1 MSSRTPESLTAAQR
15 AQRLQLKPLTPPSN
29 DQAPQPVTEQE
40 PMIATKPPSKQ
51 EQKTIEQGRKS
62 LPSISGGRTS
72 ATAHIDP
79 REDADMSF
87 AMLPIA
93 EIERYGHNPRTSV
106 NARYEEIKASIRADG
121 ITNTLT
127 VTRRPNSTRYTPYG
141 GGNTRLQIAK
151 ELYAEGDQRFAS
163 LKVIIKKWPGDAQTI
178 AAHLIENELRA
189 DISFWEKASGVHQ
202 FGLELAQELGK
213 PLTAGDLNRELRAR
227 GLVYGV
233 KLIQNFTFAIE
244 HLAPIGPWLKHTSVN
259 ELLRPRIGQLLELA
273 DKLGGRV
280 VQLKAALHQVMQ
292 SHQQSQQARAKDNE
306 DLEPHDRVA
315 VELDDQALLQDMDA
329 AAAEVFAVTGA
340 KLSAM
345 LALISS
351 DSKVSAVALRDAS
364 EVAIIATAT
373 APASAATTSTTPAA
387 RSGSDTRLASGEL
400 TASPSGTAPVVQPPL
415 AQTPLP
421 GMLAKV
427 PRHEAPVLPVAPEAP
442 ASRAS
447 GPSQEAQATI
457 KEHLAEINNIV
468 PLYDVLFSVPEMPF
482 GYLVDL
488 PEQDIAHAGNPQ
500 VTPVAPHLVPLRH
513 ATWKLLAILSYQFD
527 ARCLAA
533 IPPQNA
539 REMHWTTT
547 YQQGQ
552 TAFEQ
557 ACAERAGFHLRGES
571 FGMGT
576 SELQLVLGTPALG
589 YSFIKLLGAMEQL
602 RLDQPDRFPVGF
614 QPLFPVTA

>member
-1 MSSRTPESLTAAQR
+1 MSSRTPETLTAAQR
-15 AQRLQLKPLTPPSN
+15 AQRLNLKPLTPPPI
-29 DQAPQPVTEQE
+29 DPAPQPISEQE
-40 PMIATKPPSKQ
+40 PMIATKTPSKQ
-51 EQKTIEQGRKS
+51 EQKTIEQARKS
-62 LPSISGGRTS
+62 LPPIGGGRTS
-72 ATAHIDP
+72 ATANIDP

-87 AMLPIA
+87 AMLPIT

-151 ELYAEGDQRFAS
+151 ELYAEGDQRFAT

-244 HLAPIGPWLKHTSVN
+244 HLAPIGPWLKPTLVN
-259 ELLRPRIGQLLELA
+259 ELIRPRIGQLLELA

-280 VQLKAALHQVMQ
+280 VQLKTALHQVMQ
-292 SHQQSQQARAKDNE
+292 SHQQTLQARAKDNE

-315 VELDDQALLQDMDA
+315 VELDEQALLHDLDV
-329 AAAEVFAVTGA
+329 AAAEIFGVDGG

-345 LALISS
+345 LALLAS
-351 DSKVSAVALRDAS
+351 DPKASADALRQAG
-364 EVAIIATAT
+364 EGAAIATPG
-373 APASAATTSTTPAA
+373 PAFEATTSPTPTA
-387 RSGSDTRLASGEL
+387 RSDALPATGEL
-400 TASPSGTAPVVQPPL
+400 TASQAATDPVVQPL

-421 GMLAKV
+421 GMLASV
-427 PRHEAPVLPVAPEAP
+427 PRRAAPELPVAPEAP
-442 ASRAS
+442 TSRTS
-447 GPSQEAQATI
+447 GPSKDAQATI

-482 GYLVDL
+482 GYLIDL

-500 VTPVAPHLVPLRH
+500 VTPVAPHLIPLRH

-539 REMHWTTT
+539 REMHWTTA
-547 YQQGQ
+547 YQQGNS
-552 TAFEQ
+552 AFEQ
-557 ACAERAGFHLRGES
+557 ACAARAGFYLQGDA
-571 FGMGT
+571 FAMGMT
-576 SELQLVLGTPALG
+576 EFQLVLGTPALG

-602 RLDQPDRFPVGF
+602 RLDHPDRFPVGF
-614 QPLFPVTA
+614 EPLFPTTA

>member
-1 MSSRTPESLTAAQR
+1 MSSRTPETLTAAQR
-15 AQRLQLKPLTPPSN
+15 AQRLKLKPLTPPSI
-29 DQAPQPVTEQE
+29 DLAPQPVNEQE

-51 EQKTIEQGRKS
+51 EQKTIEQARKS
-62 LPSISGGRTS
+62 LPSIGGGRTS
-72 ATAHIDP
+72 ATANIDP

-87 AMLPIA
+87 AMLPIT

-151 ELYAEGDQRFAS
+151 ELYAEGDQRFAT

-244 HLAPIGPWLKHTSVN
+244 HLAPVGPWLKPTSVN

-280 VQLKAALHQVMQ
+280 GQLKTALHQVMQ
-292 SHQQSQQARAKDNE
+292 SHQQTLQARVKDNE
-306 DLEPHDRVA
+306 DLDPHDRVA

-351 DSKVSAVALRDAS
+351 DSKVSADALRGAS
-364 EVAIIATAT
+364 ELAVIATT
-373 APASAATTSTTPAA
+373 REPAFVATTSATPAE
-387 RSGSDTRLASGEL
+387 RSDTRLSIGEL
-400 TASPSGTAPVVQPPL
+400 TGSQSGTAPVMQPL

-442 ASRAS
+442 ASRAP
-447 GPSQEAQATI
+447 GPSKDAQTTI

-482 GYLVDL
+482 GYLIDL

-500 VTPVAPHLVPLRH
+500 VTPVAPHLIPLRH
-513 ATWKLLAILSYQFD
+513 AIWKLLAILSYQFD
-527 ARCLAA
+527 ARCMNA

-539 REMHWTTT
+539 REMHWTTA
-547 YQQGQ
+547 YQQGKS
-552 TAFEQ
+552 AFEQ
-557 ACAERAGFHLRGES
+557 ACAARAGFYLQGDA
-571 FGMGT
+571 FAMGT
-576 SELQLVLGTPALG
+576 TEFQLVLATPALG

-614 QPLFPVTA
+614 EPMFPTTQ

>member
-1 MSSRTPESLTAAQR
+1 MSSRTPETLTAAQR
-15 AQRLQLKPLTPPSN
+15 AQRLNLKPLTPPPI
-29 DQAPQPVTEQE
+29 DPAPQPISEQE
-40 PMIATKPPSKQ
+40 PMIATKTPSKQ
-51 EQKTIEQGRKS
+51 EQKTIEQARKS
-62 LPSISGGRTS
+62 LPPIGGGRTS
-72 ATAHIDP
+72 ATANIDP

-87 AMLPIA
+87 AMLPIT

-151 ELYAEGDQRFAS
+151 ELYAEGDQRFAT

-213 PLTAGDLNRELRAR
+213 PLTAGDLNRELRSR

-244 HLAPIGPWLKHTSVN
+244 HLAPVGPWLNSRSVN
-259 ELLRPRIGQLLELA
+259 ELLRPRIGHLLELA
-273 DKLGGRV
+273 DKLGGRA
-280 VQLKAALHQVMQ
+280 VQLKTALQQVMQ
-292 SHQQSQQARAKDNE
+292 SHQQTLQARVKDNE
-306 DLEPHDRVA
+306 DLEPHDRV
-315 VELDDQALLQDMDA
+315 VIELDDLGLLQDMDA

-351 DSKVSAVALRDAS
+351 DSKVSADALRDAS
-364 EVAIIATAT
+364 EVAIIATT
-373 APASAATTSTTPAA
+373 TEPTFVATTSATPAE
-387 RSGSDTRLASGEL
+387 RSDTRPSVGEL
-400 TASPSGTAPVVQPPL
+400 TGSQSGTAPVVQPL

-442 ASRAS
+442 VSRAA
-447 GPSQEAQATI
+447 GPSKDAQTTI
-457 KEHLAEINNIV
+457 KEHLAEINNMV
-468 PLYDVLFSVPEMPF
+468 PLNDVLFSVPEMPF

-488 PEQDIAHAGNPQ
+488 PVQDIAHAGNPQ
-500 VTPVAPHLVPLRH
+500 VTPVAAHLVPLRH
-513 ATWKLLAILSYQFD
+513 AIWKLLAILSYQFD

-539 REMHWTTT
+539 REMYWTTA
-547 YQQGQ
+547 YLQGKS
-552 TAFEQ
+552 AFEQ
-557 ACAERAGFHLRGES
+557 ACAARADLYLQGDAFAM
-571 FGMGT
+571 GMT
-576 SELQLVLGTPALG
+576 EFQLVLATPALG

-602 RLDQPDRFPVGF
+602 RLDQPDRFPVGVE
-614 QPLFPVTA
+614 PLFPTTA